1 MSDVNDTRGSNGMV
15 VMAMRICSIVPNSAS
30 AERIF
35 SRFAA
40 VHTKARNRMTPE
52 RTRKIVILSNHIQR
66 KHGVPPDYKHRR
78 NEDAQNVSEAT
89 TSIISKITSGLESLR
104 DFRHTPLFL
113 QALESLRS
121 LSGSLR
127 DSRAC
132 RKRGV
137 CLESLRDSR
146 PEVILL
152 MMAHQPDNDIEE
164 ELRQGLDTLDIGSVD
179 GSEEGDDEDDPG
191 DLDAI
196 PIASFHEV
204 AREIMEA
211 DEEEDT
217 EDGLT
222 AEEARKL
229 KNLFDYPS
237 LSHPNDQT
245 FAFMTEFWQRGER
258 GLQAETT
265 RHESFTNE
273 FAFVDSDDDKDL

>member
-1 MSDVNDTRGSNGMV
+1 MLSNEVDHSSQLQIYGTVETLFKQFYDKNPDSEFRRTFSDYLGRAGKWLDERMSLAWFRQDAKEQNTSVDIVRVWQEQIMSDVNDTRGSNGMV
-15 VMAMRICSIVPNSAS
+15 VMAMWICSIVPNSAS

-52 RTRKIVILSNHIQR
+52 HTRKIIILSNHIQR
-66 KHGVPPDYKHRR
+66 KH
-78 NEDAQNVSEAT
+78 
-89 TSIISKITSGLESLR
+89 
-104 DFRHTPLFL
+104 
-113 QALESLRS
+113 
-121 LSGSLR
+121 
-127 DSRAC
+127 
-132 RKRGV
+132 
-137 CLESLRDSR
+137 
-146 PEVILL
+146 
-152 MMAHQPDNDIEE
+152 
-164 ELRQGLDTLDIGSVD
+164 
-179 GSEEGDDEDDPG
+179 EGDDEDDPG

-211 DEEEDT
+211 NEEENT
-217 EDGLT
+217 EDDLT

-265 RHESFTNE
+265 RHESFMNE
-273 FAFVDSDDDKDL
+273 FAFVDSDNDEDL